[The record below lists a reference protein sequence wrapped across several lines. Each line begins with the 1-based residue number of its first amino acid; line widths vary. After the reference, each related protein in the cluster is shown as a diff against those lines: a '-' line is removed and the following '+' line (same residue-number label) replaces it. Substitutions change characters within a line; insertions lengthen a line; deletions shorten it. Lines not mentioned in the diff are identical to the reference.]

1 MKALYFNMAGRP
13 FRLWVDE
20 EDLPERCELFDI
32 ETDTFIERHDLEL
45 DVCDSFDSIPITEE
59 EFWQLVE
66 KLRQE
71 NSSRG

>member
-20 EDLPERCELFDI
+20 EELPERCELFDI
-32 ETDTFIERHDLEL
+32 ETDTFIVRQDLEL
-45 DVCDSFDSIPITEE
+45 DVCESFDSMPTSEE

-66 KLRQE
+66 KLRKE
-71 NSSRG
+71 KPSRG